1 MGLGKLLAV
10 ALTLAALVLAATAC
24 SGSGGS
30 SGGSSTG
37 GGTETYT
44 NGQYG
49 FSLTYDTML
58 TQGTPSGGSSSGTGS
73 AFDIAFVDANGT
85 QSGSKYLDGLQ
96 VSVYVLARALKPSEV
111 PGLKGQ
117 VEGIVNQLMA
127 KLTSARVL
135 EPLSTTTV
143 NGVPGFTVSYSFV
156 QEGVKLSAAS
166 YFLFAHEHEY
176 EITGQASA
184 GSWNELSPTLN
195 AAIQSFTVK

>member
-1 MGLGKLLAV
+1 MGLGKMLAV

-30 SGGSSTG
+30 SAGD
-37 GGTETYT
+37 GTETYT
-44 NGQYG
+44 NDQYG
-49 FSLTYDTML
+49 FSLTYDTVF
-58 TQGTPSGGSSSGTGS
+58 TQGTPSGGTSSGSGS

-127 KLTSARVL
+127 QLTSARVL
-135 EPLSTTTV
+135 EPLSTTAV

-156 QEGVKLSAAS
+156 QEGMKLSATS
-166 YFLFAHEHEY
+166 CFLFAHEHEY
-176 EITGQASA
+176 ELTGQASA